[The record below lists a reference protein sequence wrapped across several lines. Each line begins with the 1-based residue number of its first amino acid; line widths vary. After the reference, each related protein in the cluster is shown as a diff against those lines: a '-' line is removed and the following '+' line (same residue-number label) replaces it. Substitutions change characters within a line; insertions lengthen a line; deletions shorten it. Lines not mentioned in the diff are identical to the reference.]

1 MITFF
6 NYQAPPDLLKGRRI
20 LVTGAGRGIGAAAAL
35 AYAAQGA
42 EVLLLGRALSNL
54 QSTAEAVSA
63 AGYRRPQCLEH
74 DLLSATAADCQALA
88 ARIGGHLDGV
98 LHNAS
103 LIGPR
108 LPIAQLPEAEF
119 TEVMQVNVN
128 GTFLLTQALLPLLHR
143 APADASLIFTSS
155 SVGRQGRAEWGAY
168 AVSKFATEGL
178 MQTLADEL
186 VGSRVRANSI
196 NPGGTRTDMRAKAYP
211 NEDPTRNPEPW
222 QIMPVYLYL
231 MGPDSAA
238 LNGQA
243 LNARA

>member
-42 EVLLLGRALSNL
+42 DVLLLGRALSNL
-54 QSTAEAVSA
+54 RSTAEAVAA
-63 AGYRRPQCLEH
+63 AGYGRPQCLEH